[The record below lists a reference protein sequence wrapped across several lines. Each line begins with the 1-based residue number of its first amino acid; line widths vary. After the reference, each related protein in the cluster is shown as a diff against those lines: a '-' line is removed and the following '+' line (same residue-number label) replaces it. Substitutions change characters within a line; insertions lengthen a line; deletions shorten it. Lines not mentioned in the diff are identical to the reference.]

1 MGMIARIIIEEDLK
15 TLEDAFKK
23 TKNFKVRQRIQSLL
37 LLKQGKFSR
46 QIDLANYLGVGHS
59 TLKTW
64 IKQYKEFGYDSLVTI
79 KSGGNSKGVISD
91 SLHQAPEEKMN
102 DSEDPLLGYWHAV
115 SWVKETYNQEIN
127 YQTLRS
133 YLIRNFKTKKKH
145 PRKSHYKKDIET
157 IDCLLYTSPSP
168 RDRQKSRMPSSA

>member
-1 MGMIARIIIEEDLK
+1 MGMIASIKIEEDIK
-15 TLEDAFKK
+15 SLEEAFKSNN
-23 TKNFKVRQRIQSLL
+23 NFKVRQRIQSLL
-37 LLKQGKFSR
+37 LLKQEKFKR

-79 KSGGNSKGVISD
+79 KSGGNYKGVISE
-91 SLHQAPEEKMN
+91 SLHQALEEKVN
-102 DSEDPLLGYWHAV
+102 DSEHPLLGYWDAV
-115 SWVKETYNQEIN
+115 SWVKENYDQEIN

-157 IDCLLYTSPSP
+157 IEVFKKTS
-168 RDRQKSRMPSSA
+168 

>member
-1 MGMIARIIIEEDLK
+1 MGMIARIKIEEDLS
-15 TLEDAFKK
+15 TLEEAFKN

-46 QIDLANYLGVGHS
+46 QVDLANYLGVGHS

-79 KSGGNSKGVISD
+79 KSGGNYKGVISE
-91 SLHQAPEEKMN
+91 SLHQGLKEKMN
-102 DSEDPLLGYWHAV
+102 DSENPLLGYWHAV
-115 SWVKETYNQEIN
+115 SWVKENYNQEVN

-133 YLIRNFKTKKKH
+133 YLIRHFKTKKKH
-145 PRKSHYKKDIET
+145 PRKSHYKKDLET
-157 IDCLLYTSPSP
+157 IEVFKKTS
-168 RDRQKSRMPSSA
+168 